1 MLSYH
6 GFGYDH
12 VNDKYKVLVVVKN
25 KDNLSETLTKIY
37 TFGEDSWKIIQN
49 FPRSFATNLRGKF
62 VSGTLNW
69 IVNKKEGC
77 SKQRVILSFDLA
89 KETFMEVLLPPKD
102 GNDICT
108 SRRLCV
114 SNNCLYVCEFY
125 ISGDFRW
132 VYWLMKEYGVV
143 ESWTK
148 LMIISNS
155 GLLNPLFISENGC
168 VLVDGFTSKLIRYNL
183 YSGEFDY
190 PCILRSSF
198 LRLNQHIYCESL
210 VSL

>member
-1 MLSYH
+1 MKNTARSSMHLSNPQ
-6 GFGYDH
+6 
-12 VNDKYKVLVVVKN
+12 NDTVCTQPILEPTAKKRHQLISPAGDGLY
-25 KDNLSETLTKIY
+25 
-37 TFGEDSWKIIQN
+37 
-49 FPRSFATNLRGKF
+49 PRLPEELILDILLR
-62 VSGTLNW
+62 LP
-69 IVNKKEGC
+69 
-77 SKQRVILSFDLA
+77 
-89 KETFMEVLLPPKD
+89 ETFMEVLLPKD

-108 SRRLCV
+108 SRKLCV